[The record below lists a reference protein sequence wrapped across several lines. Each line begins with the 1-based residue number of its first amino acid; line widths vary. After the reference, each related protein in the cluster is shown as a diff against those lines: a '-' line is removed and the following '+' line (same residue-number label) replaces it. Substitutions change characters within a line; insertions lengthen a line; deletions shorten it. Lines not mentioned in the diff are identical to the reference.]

1 MATESELQ
9 SEDCSVYTSSSC
21 SSPTSNSSCVPPLL
35 GSNFDSNACSNS
47 IDARSVE
54 ITCSIPKALNLVNQ
68 MNGSFANPEPWL
80 AKIVNVYVD
89 SRIAKVLYYHKT
101 GEEEDSTGM
110 QTATY
115 RPEKKSLS

>member
-1 MATESELQ
+1 M
-9 SEDCSVYTSSSC
+9 
-21 SSPTSNSSCVPPLL
+21 
-35 GSNFDSNACSNS
+35 
-47 IDARSVE
+47 E
-54 ITCSIPKALNLVNQ
+54 ITCSILKALNLVNQ

-110 QTATY
+110 QTAIY
-115 RPEKKSLS
+115 RPEKNPCLNVDRVYSYSQGDNTIHC